1 MPEGRIDVL
10 RAMAA
15 LFFLLAAPAQAGV
28 VRDRIYQPVSLAD
41 TEVEFAGDP
50 PLALQAVTADGL
62 VLAGYYWAPE
72 EGNDRLVVVFHGRD
86 YNQLVMARRAEA
98 LRGGGHGVL
107 IASYRGYGDNPGSP
121 SEQGLFTDGEAWLA
135 KARELNP
142 DGRIYLF
149 GFSLGGAVAL
159 ELAARHEVTGVATL
173 GAFTRLADQVPAL
186 LRPLLPD
193 RYDNLAA
200 ITRVAEPLV
209 LLHGAKDEV
218 VDPQAAVRLEAVGG
232 ANVIRVNLVG
242 GAHFVP
248 LEAIAA
254 KLWSLWATL
263 EGEAVEP

>member
-1 MPEGRIDVL
+1 MI
-10 RAMAA
+10 RA
-15 LFFLLAAPAQAGV
+15 LVTLLVLLAAPAKADI
-28 VRDRIYQPVSLAD
+28 VRDRIYHPVSLAD

-50 PLALQAVTADGL
+50 PLPLQAVTADGL
-62 VLAGYYWAPE
+62 ALAGYYWAPE
-72 EGNDRLVVVFHGRD
+72 AGNDRLVVVFHGRD

-98 LRGGGHGVL
+98 LREGGHGVL
-107 IASYRGYGDNPGSP
+107 IASYRGYGDNPGKP
-121 SEQGLFTDGEAWLA
+121 SEQGLFSDGEAWLA

-142 DGRIYLF
+142 EGRIYLF

-200 ITRVAEPLV
+200 IARVAEPVV

-218 VDPQAAVRLEAVGG
+218 VDPEAAVRLEQAGG
-232 ANVIRVNLVG
+232 ANVTRVNLKG
-242 GAHFVP
+242 GEHFVP
-248 LEAIAA
+248 LESIAA
-254 KLWSLWATL
+254 RLWSLWARL
-263 EGEAVEP
+263 EAAAVEP

>member
-1 MPEGRIDVL
+1 MI
-10 RAMAA
+10 RA
-15 LFFLLAAPAQAGV
+15 LVTLLVLLAAPAKADI
-28 VRDRIYQPVSLAD
+28 VRDRIYHPVSLAD

-50 PLALQAVTADGL
+50 PLPLQAVTADGL
-62 VLAGYYWAPE
+62 ALAGYYWAPE
-72 EGNDRLVVVFHGRD
+72 AGNDRLVVVFHGRD

-98 LRGGGHGVL
+98 LREGGHGVL

-121 SEQGLFTDGEAWLA
+121 SEQGLFSDGEAWLA

-142 DGRIYLF
+142 EGRIYLF

-200 ITRVAEPLV
+200 IARVTEPVV

-218 VDPQAAVRLEAVGG
+218 VDPEAAVRLEQAGG
-232 ANVIRVNLVG
+232 ANVTRVNLKG
-242 GAHFVP
+242 GEHFVP
-248 LEAIAA
+248 LESIAA
-254 KLWSLWATL
+254 RLWSLWARL
-263 EGEAVEP
+263 EAAAVEP

>member
-1 MPEGRIDVL
+1 MI
-10 RAMAA
+10 RA
-15 LFFLLAAPAQAGV
+15 LVTLLVLLAAPAKADI
-28 VRDRIYQPVSLAD
+28 VRDRIYHPVSLAD

-50 PLALQAVTADGL
+50 PLPLQAVTADGL
-62 VLAGYYWAPE
+62 ALAGYYWAPE
-72 EGNDRLVVVFHGRD
+72 AGNDRLVVVFHGRD

-98 LRGGGHGVL
+98 LREGGHGVL
-107 IASYRGYGDNPGSP
+107 IASYRGYGDNPGKP
-121 SEQGLFTDGEAWLA
+121 SEQGLFSDGEAWLA

-142 DGRIYLF
+142 EGRIYLF

-200 ITRVAEPLV
+200 IARVTEPVV

-218 VDPQAAVRLEAVGG
+218 VDPEAAVRLEQAGG
-232 ANVIRVNLVG
+232 ANVTRVNLKG
-242 GAHFVP
+242 GEHFVP
-248 LEAIAA
+248 LESIAA
-254 KLWSLWATL
+254 RLWSLWARL
-263 EGEAVEP
+263 EAAAVEP

>member
-1 MPEGRIDVL
+1 MI
-10 RAMAA
+10 RA
-15 LFFLLAAPAQAGV
+15 LVTLLVLLAAPAKADI
-28 VRDRIYQPVSLAD
+28 VRDRIYHPVSLAD

-50 PLALQAVTADGL
+50 PLPLQAVTADGL
-62 VLAGYYWAPE
+62 ALAGYYWAPE
-72 EGNDRLVVVFHGRD
+72 AGNDRLVVVFHGRD

-98 LRGGGHGVL
+98 LREGGHGVL

-121 SEQGLFTDGEAWLA
+121 SEQGLFSDGEAWLA

-142 DGRIYLF
+142 EGRIYLF

-200 ITRVAEPLV
+200 IARVAEPVV

-218 VDPQAAVRLEAVGG
+218 VDPEAAVRLEQAGG
-232 ANVIRVNLVG
+232 ANVTRVNLKG
-242 GAHFVP
+242 GEHFVP
-248 LEAIAA
+248 LESIAA
-254 KLWSLWATL
+254 RLWSLWARL
-263 EGEAVEP
+263 EAAAVEP

>member
-1 MPEGRIDVL
+1 MI
-10 RAMAA
+10 RA
-15 LFFLLAAPAQAGV
+15 LVTLLVLLAAPAKADI
-28 VRDRIYQPVSLAD
+28 VRDRIYHPVSLAD

-50 PLALQAVTADGL
+50 PLPLQAVTADGL
-62 VLAGYYWAPE
+62 ALAGYYWAPE
-72 EGNDRLVVVFHGRD
+72 AGNDRLVVVFHGRD

-98 LRGGGHGVL
+98 LREGGHGVL

-121 SEQGLFTDGEAWLA
+121 SEQGLFSDGEAWLA
-135 KARELNP
+135 KAHELNP
-142 DGRIYLF
+142 EGRIYLF

-159 ELAARHEVTGVATL
+159 KLAARHEVTGVATL

-200 ITRVAEPLV
+200 IARVAEPVV

-218 VDPQAAVRLEAVGG
+218 VDPEAAVRLEQAGG
-232 ANVIRVNLVG
+232 ANVTRVNLKG
-242 GAHFVP
+242 GEHFVP

-254 KLWSLWATL
+254 RLWSLWARL
-263 EGEAVEP
+263 EAAAVEP